1 MEERVQE
8 ALQGL
13 HTVASVVTITSQ
25 PTGTKEE
32 VTIPPLL
39 GIYICRCVGWLLVHV
54 GIAL

>member
-1 MEERVQE
+1 MYDDDADDKTAPSELVDMEERVQE

-32 VTIPPLL
+32 VTIPPL
-39 GIYICRCVGWLLVHV
+39 
-54 GIAL
+54 